1 MRVWRMLVEFIRY
14 VKRRRRYVLLP
25 LLLLLALI
33 AVLAFYVVPSAFV
46 SFLYA
51 GV

>member
-1 MRVWRMLVEFIRY
+1 MRVWRMLVEFFRY
-14 VKRRRRYVLLP
+14 AKRRKRYVLLP
-25 LLLLLALI
+25 LLLLLVLI

-46 SFLYA
+46 SFMYA

>member
-1 MRVWRMLVEFIRY
+1 MRVWRILVQFVHF
-14 VKRRRRYVLLP
+14 VKRRRRYVLVP
-25 LLLLLALI
+25 LLILLVLI